1 MSTTDLINYLSVFV
15 LIGFLIALVFLIALL
30 YRANRIVGK
39 LEHLSETFRS
49 FVADIVPAIIN
60 VSTIASAV
68 EGILRATHH
77 KNDSGENKK
86 AK

>member
-39 LEHLSETFRS
+39 LEHLSETFRG

-68 EGILRATHH
+68 EGIIRAMHH
-77 KNDSGENKK
+77 KSETKDGKK